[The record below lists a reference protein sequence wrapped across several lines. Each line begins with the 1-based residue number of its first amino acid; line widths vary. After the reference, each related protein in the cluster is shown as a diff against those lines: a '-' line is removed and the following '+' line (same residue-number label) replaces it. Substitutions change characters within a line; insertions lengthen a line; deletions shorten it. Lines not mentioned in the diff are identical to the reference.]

1 MDLRKIKKLI
11 ELLEESAL
19 TELEIREGEDSIRLS
34 RGVQAPPF
42 AAAPPVM
49 IAPSAVG
56 LPTAPAGQ
64 PAAEAQ
70 SAPAEHLAPA
80 GHIVNSP
87 MVGTFFA
94 SPSPGEESFVSVGA
108 SVQEGD
114 TLCIIEAMKI
124 FNQVEADKSGIIRAI
139 YKESGDAV
147 EFGEPLFVIE

>member
-19 TELEIREGEDSIRLS
+19 TELEIREGEDSIRLR
-34 RGVQAPPF
+34 RGVQAPPPGV
-42 AAAPPVM
+42 AMVPPVM
-49 IAPSAVG
+49 IA
-56 LPTAPAGQ
+56 APAAGMPATAAAPVEQ

-70 SAPAEHLAPA
+70 SAPA
-80 GHIVNSP
+80 GHIVKSP

-94 SPSPGEESFVSVGA
+94 SPSPDEESFVSVGA

-114 TLCIIEAMKI
+114 TLCVIEAMKI